1 VKLPLNYI
9 ARNLWTRRLT
19 TLLTAGGMALVVFVF
34 SAVLMLDAGL
44 KKTLVGTGSW
54 DNAIM
59 LRQGAQTEIQ
69 SGVSREQTSLVETLP
84 EVARDASGAP
94 LSSKEIVVLIGAPK
108 KGDTK
113 PQNVIVRGMSP
124 NGIILRPQVSL
135 LQGRWMRP
143 GVSEIVVGK
152 NVNSGFANMDV
163 GDSIRFAGREWLVV
177 GVFDGQSSGFDSE
190 AWGDVEQL
198 GQAFRRV
205 AYSSIVVKL
214 TDGEALSRIQKS
226 IEGDVRL
233 KLDVKAEPAFY
244 EEQSKALST
253 FLSILGLALSII
265 FSIGAIIGAAITMY
279 SAVASRVGEIGTLR
293 ALGFRRASILWAFL
307 GESVLLA
314 LLGGVFGLA
323 VASFLQLF
331 TVSTLNF
338 TSFSQLSFGF
348 HLTPDIVVKSI
359 MFAIV
364 MGVIGGFLPS
374 FKAARMEIVDSLRS
388 G

>member
-1 VKLPLNYI
+1 MKIPFTYI

-19 TLLTAGGMALVVFVF
+19 TALTAGGMALVVFVF
-34 SAVLMLDAGL
+34 AAVLMLDAGL

-69 SGVSREQTSLVETLP
+69 SGVSREQASLIETLP
-84 EVARDASGAP
+84 EVARDARGDA
-94 LSSKEIVVLIGAPK
+94 LVSKEIVVLIGAPK

-124 NGIILRPQVSL
+124 VGIVLRPQVKL
-135 LQGRWMRP
+135 LEGRWMQP
-143 GVSEIVVGK
+143 GASEIVVGK
-152 NVNSGFANMDV
+152 SVNAGFANMDI
-163 GDSIRFAGREWLVV
+163 GDTIRFAARDWRIV

-190 AWGDVEQL
+190 AWGDAEQL

-205 AYSSIVVKL
+205 AYSSMIVRMV
-214 TDGEALSRIQKS
+214 DPNALERIQKS

-253 FLSILGLALSII
+253 FLSILGLTLSVI

-293 ALGFRRASILWAFL
+293 ALGFRRASILVAFL
-307 GESVLLA
+307 GESILLA
-314 LLGGVFGLA
+314 LVGGVVGLL

-348 HLTPDIVVKSI
+348 HLTPSIAIQSIV
-359 MFAIV
+359 FAVV
-364 MGVIGGFLPS
+364 MGIIGGFLPS
-374 FKAARMEIVDSLRS
+374 FKAARMEIVDSLRA

>member
-1 VKLPLNYI
+1 MKLPLNYI

-69 SGVSREQTSLVETLP
+69 SGISRDQASLIETLP
-84 EVARDASGAP
+84 EVARDATGAP

-124 NGIILRPQVSL
+124 NGVALRPQVAL
-135 LQGRWMRP
+135 IQGRWMQP
-143 GVSEIVVGK
+143 GASEIVVGK

-163 GDSIRFAGREWLVV
+163 GDSIRFAAREWLVV
-177 GVFDGQSSGFDSE
+177 GVFDGGSSGFDSE
-190 AWGDVEQL
+190 AWGDAEQL
-198 GQAFRRV
+198 GQAFRRF
-205 AYSSIVVKL
+205 AYSSMIVRL
-214 TDGEALSRIQKS
+214 LDAGALERIQKA
-226 IEGDVRL
+226 IEGDIRL

-253 FLSILGLALSII
+253 FLSILGLSLSII

-314 LLGGVFGLA
+314 VLGGVFGLV

-348 HLTPDIVVKSI
+348 HLTPDIVVKSL
-359 MFAIV
+359 MFAVI

-374 FKAARMEIVDSLRS
+374 FKAARMEIVDSLRA

>member
-1 VKLPLNYI
+1 MKIPFTYI

-19 TLLTAGGMALVVFVF
+19 TALTASGMALVVFVF
-34 SAVLMLDAGL
+34 AAVLMLDAGL

-54 DNAIM
+54 DNAVL

-69 SGVSREQTSLVETLP
+69 SGVSRDQAALIETLP
-84 EVARDASGAP
+84 EVARDSAGRP

-113 PQNVIVRGMSP
+113 PQNVIVRGLAP
-124 NGIILRPQVSL
+124 NGIELRPQVKIL
-135 LQGRWMRP
+135 EGRWFKE
-143 GVSEIVVGK
+143 GASEIVVGK
-152 NVNSGFANMDV
+152 SVNANFANMAV
-163 GDSIRFAGREWLVV
+163 GDTLRFAARDWRIV

-205 AYSSIVVKL
+205 AYSSMIVKL
-214 TDGEALSRIQKS
+214 VDDEALSRLQKA

-253 FLSILGLALSII
+253 FLSILGLTLSII
-265 FSIGAIIGAAITMY
+265 FSIGAVIGAAITMY
-279 SAVASRVGEIGTLR
+279 SSVASRIGEIGTLR
-293 ALGFRRASILWAFL
+293 ALGFRRASILVAFL
-307 GESVLLA
+307 GESLLLA
-314 LLGGVFGLA
+314 LVGGLIGLIA
-323 VASFLQLF
+323 ASFLQLF

-338 TSFSQLSFGF
+338 ASFSQLAFGF
-348 HLTPDIVVKSI
+348 HLTPSIVIQSLI
-359 MFAIV
+359 FAIT
-364 MGVIGGFLPS
+364 MGFVGGFLPS
-374 FKAARMEIVDSLRS
+374 FKAARMEIVDSLRA

>member
-1 VKLPLNYI
+1 MKLPLAYI

-19 TLLTAGGMALVVFVF
+19 TVLTASGMALVVFVF

-54 DNAIM
+54 DNAMM

-69 SGVSREQTSLVETLP
+69 SGISREQASLLETLP
-84 EVARDASGAP
+84 EVARDINGAP
-94 LSSKEIVVLIGAPK
+94 MASKEIVVLIGAPK

-113 PQNVIVRGMSP
+113 PQNVIVRGLSP
-124 NGIILRPQVSL
+124 SGIALRSQVNL
-135 LQGRWMRP
+135 TDGRWMNP
-143 GVSEIVVGK
+143 GASEIVVGK
-152 NVNSGFANMDV
+152 NVNAGFANMDI
-163 GDSIRFAGREWLVV
+163 GNSIRFAAREWTVV

-190 AWGDVEQL
+190 AWGDAEQL

-205 AYSSIVVKL
+205 GYSSMVVRL
-214 TDGEALSRIQKS
+214 VDAGALERIQKA
-226 IEGDVRL
+226 IEGDIRL

-253 FLSILGLALSII
+253 FLSILGLSLSVI

-314 LLGGVFGLA
+314 LLGGVFGLVA
-323 VASFLQLF
+323 ASFLQLF

-348 HLTPDIVVKSI
+348 HLTTDIAVKSVL
-359 MFAIV
+359 FAII
-364 MGVIGGFLPS
+364 MGVVGGFLPS
-374 FKAARMEIVDSLRS
+374 FKAARMEIVDSLRA

>member
-1 VKLPLNYI
+1 MKLPLTYI

-19 TLLTAGGMALVVFVF
+19 TVLTAGGMALVVFVF
-34 SAVLMLDAGL
+34 AAVLMLDAGL

-54 DNAIM
+54 DNAIL

-69 SGVSREQTSLVETLP
+69 SGVSRDQAALIETLP
-84 EVARDASGAP
+84 DVARDASGAP
-94 LSSKEIVVLIGAPK
+94 MSSREIVVLIGAPK
-108 KGDTK
+108 KGDSR

-124 NGIILRPQVSL
+124 MGITLRPQVAL
-135 LQGRWMRP
+135 KAGRWMQP
-143 GVSEIVVGK
+143 GASEIVVGK

-163 GDSIRFAGREWLVV
+163 GDTIRFAARDWLIV

-190 AWGDVEQL
+190 AWGDAEQL

-205 AYSSIVVKL
+205 AYSSMVVRL
-214 TDGEALSRIQKS
+214 ADSSALERVQKS

-244 EEQSKALST
+244 EEQSRALST

-314 LLGGVFGLA
+314 VLGGVVGLGA
-323 VASFLQLF
+323 ATFLQLL

-338 TSFSQLSFGF
+338 ASFSQLSFGF
-348 HLTPDIVVKSI
+348 YLTPAIVLKS
-359 MFAIV
+359 MLFAVV
-364 MGVIGGFLPS
+364 MGVVGGFLPS
-374 FKAARMEIVDSLRS
+374 FKAARMEIVDSLRA

>member
-1 VKLPLNYI
+1 MKLPLTYI

-19 TLLTAGGMALVVFVF
+19 TVLTAGGMALVVFVF
-34 SAVLMLDAGL
+34 AAVLMLDAGL

-54 DNAIM
+54 DNAIL

-69 SGVSREQTSLVETLP
+69 SGVARDQAALIETLP
-84 EVARDASGAP
+84 DVARDASGAP
-94 LSSKEIVVLIGAPK
+94 MSSREIVVLIGAPK
-108 KGDTK
+108 KGDSR

-124 NGIILRPQVSL
+124 MGITLRPQVAL
-135 LQGRWMRP
+135 KAGRWMQP
-143 GVSEIVVGK
+143 GASEIVVGK

-163 GDSIRFAGREWLVV
+163 GDTIRFAARDWLIV

-190 AWGDVEQL
+190 AWGDAEQL

-205 AYSSIVVKL
+205 AYSSMVVRL
-214 TDGEALSRIQKS
+214 SDSSALERVQKS

-244 EEQSKALST
+244 EEQSRALST

-314 LLGGVFGLA
+314 LLGGVVGLGA
-323 VASFLQLF
+323 ATFLQLL

-338 TSFSQLSFGF
+338 ASFSQLSFGF
-348 HLTPDIVVKSI
+348 YLTPAIVVKS
-359 MFAIV
+359 MLFAVI
-364 MGVIGGFLPS
+364 MGVVGGFLPS
-374 FKAARMEIVDSLRS
+374 FKAARMEIVDSLRA

>member
-1 VKLPLNYI
+1 MKLPLNYI

-69 SGVSREQTSLVETLP
+69 SGISRDQASLIETLP
-84 EVARDASGAP
+84 DVARDATGAP

-108 KGDTK
+108 KGDTR

-124 NGIILRPQVSL
+124 NGIVLRPQVSL
-135 LQGRWMRP
+135 IAGRWMQP
-143 GVSEIVVGK
+143 GASEIVIGK
-152 NVNSGFANMDV
+152 NVNSGFANMDI
-163 GDSIRFAGREWLVV
+163 GDSIRFAAREWLIV

-190 AWGDVEQL
+190 AWGDGEQL

-205 AYSSIVVKL
+205 AYSSMVVRL
-214 TDGEALSRIQKS
+214 ADSSALERIQKA
-226 IEGDVRL
+226 IEGDIRL

-253 FLSILGLALSII
+253 FLSILGLSLSVI

-279 SAVASRVGEIGTLR
+279 SAVASRVAEIGTLR

-314 LLGGVFGLA
+314 VLGGVFGLI

-338 TSFSQLSFGF
+338 ASFSQLSFGF

-359 MFAIV
+359 VFAMV
-364 MGVIGGFLPS
+364 MGVVGGFLPS
-374 FKAARMEIVDSLRS
+374 FKAARMEIVDALRA

>member
-1 VKLPLNYI
+1 MKLPLTYI

-19 TLLTAGGMALVVFVF
+19 TALTAGGMALVVFVF

-54 DNAIM
+54 DNAIL

-69 SGVSREQTSLVETLP
+69 SGVSREQAALVETLP
-84 EVARDASGAP
+84 DVARDASGAP
-94 LSSKEIVVLIGAPK
+94 LSSREIVVLIGAPK
-108 KGDTK
+108 KGDPR
-113 PQNVIVRGMSP
+113 PQNVVVRGMSP
-124 NGIILRPQVSL
+124 MGITLRPQVALKS
-135 LQGRWMRP
+135 GRWMQP
-143 GVSEIVVGK
+143 GASEIVVGK
-152 NVNSGFANMDV
+152 NVSNGFANMNV
-163 GDSIRFAGREWLVV
+163 GDTIRFAARDWLIV

-190 AWGDVEQL
+190 AWGDAEQL

-205 AYSSIVVKL
+205 AYSSMIVRMS
-214 TDGEALSRIQKS
+214 DSSALERVQRA

-244 EEQSKALST
+244 EEQSRALST
-253 FLSILGLALSII
+253 FLSILGLSLSII

-314 LLGGVFGLA
+314 LLGGIVGLGA
-323 VASFLQLF
+323 ATFLQLL

-338 TSFSQLSFGF
+338 ASFSQLSFGF
-348 HLTPDIVVKSI
+348 YLTPEIVLKS
-359 MFAIV
+359 MLFAVV
-364 MGVIGGFLPS
+364 MGVVGGFLPS
-374 FKAARMEIVDSLRS
+374 FKAARMEIVDSLRA

>member
-1 VKLPLNYI
+1 MKIPFTYI

-19 TLLTAGGMALVVFVF
+19 TALTASGMALVVFVF
-34 SAVLMLDAGL
+34 AAVLMLDAGL

-54 DNAIM
+54 DNAIL

-69 SGVSREQTSLVETLP
+69 SGVSRDQAALIETLP
-84 EVARDASGAP
+84 EVARDNAGRP

-113 PQNVIVRGMSP
+113 PQNVIVRGLAP
-124 NGIILRPQVSL
+124 VGIELRPQVKIL
-135 LQGRWMRP
+135 EGRWFQP
-143 GVSEIVVGK
+143 GASEIVVGK
-152 NVNSGFANMDV
+152 SVNAGFANMAV
-163 GDSIRFAGREWLVV
+163 GDTLRFAARDWRIV

-205 AYSSIVVKL
+205 AYSSMIVKL
-214 TDGEALSRIQKS
+214 VDDDALVRLQKA

-253 FLSILGLALSII
+253 FLSILGLTLSII
-265 FSIGAIIGAAITMY
+265 FSIGAVIGAAITMY
-279 SAVASRVGEIGTLR
+279 SSVASRIGEIGTLR
-293 ALGFRRASILWAFL
+293 ALGFRRASILVAFL
-307 GESVLLA
+307 GESLLLA
-314 LLGGVFGLA
+314 LVGGLIGLIA
-323 VASFLQLF
+323 ASFLQLF

-338 TSFSQLSFGF
+338 ASFSQLAFGF
-348 HLTPDIVVKSI
+348 HLTPAIVIQSLL
-359 MFAIV
+359 FAIA
-364 MGVIGGFLPS
+364 MGFIGGFLPS
-374 FKAARMEIVDSLRS
+374 FKAARMEIVDSLRA

>member
-19 TLLTAGGMALVVFVF
+19 TVLTAGGMALVVFVF

-69 SGVSREQTSLVETLP
+69 SGISRDQASLIETLP
-84 EVARDASGAP
+84 DVARDATGAP

-108 KGDTK
+108 KGDTR
-113 PQNVIVRGMSP
+113 PQNVIVRGLSP
-124 NGIILRPQVSL
+124 NGIVLRPQVSL
-135 LQGRWMRP
+135 ISGRWMQP
-143 GVSEIVVGK
+143 GASEIVVGK
-152 NVNSGFANMDV
+152 NVNRGFANMDV
-163 GDSIRFAGREWLVV
+163 GDSIRFAAREWLVV

-190 AWGDVEQL
+190 AWGDAEQL

-205 AYSSIVVKL
+205 AYSSMVVRL
-214 TDGEALSRIQKS
+214 SDSGALERIQKA
-226 IEGDVRL
+226 IEGDIRL

-253 FLSILGLALSII
+253 FLSILGLSLSVI

-279 SAVASRVGEIGTLR
+279 SAVASRVAEIGTLR

-314 LLGGVFGLA
+314 VLGGVFGLI

-348 HLTPDIVVKSI
+348 HLTPDIVVKSVL
-359 MFAIV
+359 FAVV
-364 MGVIGGFLPS
+364 MGVVGGFLPS
-374 FKAARMEIVDSLRS
+374 FKAARMEIVDSLRA

>member
-1 VKLPLNYI
+1 MKIPFTYI
-9 ARNLWTRRLT
+9 ARNLWNRRLT
-19 TLLTAGGMALVVFVF
+19 TALTAGGMALVVFVF
-34 SAVLMLDAGL
+34 AAVLMLDAGL

-54 DNAIM
+54 DNAIL

-69 SGVSREQTSLVETLP
+69 SGVSRDQASLVETLP
-84 EVARDASGAP
+84 EVSRDSSGNP

-124 NGIILRPQVSL
+124 NGILLRPQAKL
-135 LQGRWMRP
+135 IEGRWMQP
-143 GVSEIVVGK
+143 GASEIVVGK
-152 NVNSGFANMDV
+152 SVNAGFANMEI
-163 GDSIRFAGREWLVV
+163 GDSIRFAARDWRIV

-198 GQAFRRV
+198 SQAFRRV
-205 AYSSIVVKL
+205 AYSSMIVRMV
-214 TDGEALSRIQKS
+214 DPGALERIQKS

-253 FLSILGLALSII
+253 FLSILGLTLSII

-279 SAVASRVGEIGTLR
+279 SAVASRIGEIGTLR
-293 ALGFRRASILWAFL
+293 ALGFRRASILVAFL
-307 GESVLLA
+307 GESMLLA
-314 LLGGVFGLA
+314 MVGGLVGLLA
-323 VASFLQLF
+323 ASFLQLF

-338 TSFSQLSFGF
+338 ASFSQLAFGF
-348 HLTPDIVVKSI
+348 HLTPIIVVQSLV
-359 MFAIV
+359 FALV

-374 FKAARMEIVDSLRS
+374 FKAARMEIVDSLRA

>member
-1 VKLPLNYI
+1 MKIPFNYI

-19 TLLTAGGMALVVFVF
+19 TALTAGGMALVVFVF

-44 KKTLVGTGSW
+44 KKTLVGTGSR
-54 DNAIM
+54 DNALL

-69 SGVSREQTSLVETLP
+69 SGVSRDQASLIETLP
-84 EVARDASGAP
+84 EVARDAQGNP

-113 PQNVIVRGMSP
+113 PQNVIVRGTSLT
-124 NGIILRPQVSL
+124 GIALRPQVKL
-135 LQGRWMRP
+135 LEGRWMQP
-143 GVSEIVVGK
+143 GASEIVVGK
-152 NVNSGFANMDV
+152 SVNAGFANMSV
-163 GDSIRFAGREWLVV
+163 GDTIRFASRDWRIV

-198 GQAFRRV
+198 GQAFRRF
-205 AYSSIVVKL
+205 AYSSMVVRLVDADAL
-214 TDGEALSRIQKS
+214 TRMQKA

-233 KLDVKAEPAFY
+233 KLDAKAEPAFY

-253 FLSILGLALSII
+253 FLSILGLTLSII

-293 ALGFRRASILWAFL
+293 ALGFRRASILVAFL
-307 GESVLLA
+307 GEAILLA
-314 LLGGVFGLA
+314 LVGGVFGLI

-359 MFAIV
+359 LFSLV

-374 FKAARMEIVDSLRS
+374 FKAARMEIVDSLRA

>member
-1 VKLPLNYI
+1 MKIPFTYI

-19 TLLTAGGMALVVFVF
+19 TALTASGMALVVFVF
-34 SAVLMLDAGL
+34 AAVLMLDAGL

-54 DNAIM
+54 DNAIL

-69 SGVSREQTSLVETLP
+69 SGVSRDQAALIETLT
-84 EVARDASGAP
+84 EVARDAQGRP

-113 PQNVIVRGMSP
+113 PQNVIVRGLAP
-124 NGIILRPQVSL
+124 VGIDLRPQVKI
-135 LQGRWMRP
+135 QEGRWFQP
-143 GVSEIVVGK
+143 GASEIVVGK
-152 NVNSGFANMDV
+152 SVNAGFANMAV
-163 GDSIRFAGREWLVV
+163 GDTIRFAARDWRIV

-205 AYSSIVVKL
+205 AYSSMVVKL
-214 TDGEALSRIQKS
+214 VDDDALSRLQKA

-253 FLSILGLALSII
+253 FLSILGLTLSII
-265 FSIGAIIGAAITMY
+265 FSIGAVIGAAITMY
-279 SAVASRVGEIGTLR
+279 SSVASRIGEIGTLR
-293 ALGFRRASILWAFL
+293 ALGFRRASILVAFL
-307 GESVLLA
+307 GESLLLA
-314 LLGGVFGLA
+314 LVGGLIGLIA
-323 VASFLQLF
+323 ASFLQLF

-338 TSFSQLSFGF
+338 ASFSQLAFGF
-348 HLTPDIVVKSI
+348 YLTPAIVIQSLI
-359 MFAIV
+359 FAIG
-364 MGVIGGFLPS
+364 MGFIGGFLPS
-374 FKAARMEIVDSLRS
+374 FKAARMEIVDSLRA

>member
-1 VKLPLNYI
+1 MKIPFTYI

-19 TLLTAGGMALVVFVF
+19 TALTASGMALVVFVF
-34 SAVLMLDAGL
+34 AAVLMLDAGL

-54 DNAIM
+54 DNAIL

-69 SGVSREQTSLVETLP
+69 SGVSRDQAALIETLT
-84 EVARDASGAP
+84 EVARDGQGRP

-113 PQNVIVRGMSP
+113 PQNVIVRGLSP
-124 NGIILRPQVSL
+124 VGIDLRPQVKI
-135 LQGRWMRP
+135 QEGRWFQP
-143 GVSEIVVGK
+143 GASEIVVGK
-152 NVNSGFANMDV
+152 SVNANFANMAV
-163 GDSIRFAGREWLVV
+163 GDTIRFAARDWRIV

-205 AYSSIVVKL
+205 AYSSMVVKL
-214 TDGEALSRIQKS
+214 VDDDALSRLQRAID
-226 IEGDVRL
+226 GDVRL

-253 FLSILGLALSII
+253 FLSILGLTLSII
-265 FSIGAIIGAAITMY
+265 FSIGAVIGAAITMY
-279 SAVASRVGEIGTLR
+279 SSVASRIGEIGTLR
-293 ALGFRRASILWAFL
+293 ALGFRRASILVAFL
-307 GESVLLA
+307 GESLLLA
-314 LLGGVFGLA
+314 LVGGLIGLIA
-323 VASFLQLF
+323 ASFLQLF

-338 TSFSQLSFGF
+338 ASFSQLAFGF
-348 HLTPDIVVKSI
+348 YLTPAIVVQSLI
-359 MFAIV
+359 FAIG
-364 MGVIGGFLPS
+364 MGFVGGFLPS
-374 FKAARMEIVDSLRS
+374 FKAARMEIVDSLRA